1 MRSGKPESS
10 LAVKILRNFV
20 LVLAVLVLGGIAF
33 NFFSRKES
41 PTETALMDE
50 AVLSTKLK
58 GVFIRNEEPVS
69 YSGNGVLSYNVNDS
83 GKVGMGTV
91 IAEVYPDDTQ
101 IGTNSEIERLNKK
114 LSILK
119 KIQNP
124 GTLESAQPGSL
135 SESIKENYRS
145 LVYARDMKDYGSLED
160 ISENLLIQMSTYQII
175 TNEVENFNGQ
185 VSNINIQLDELKKNS
200 VKPAE
205 TIKAEKTGYFV
216 SYCDGYE
223 NVFSSD
229 KISSITIDMLN
240 GVKDEKSSD
249 KTVVGKLIDGYR
261 WYLAGVIDNSR
272 HSYNVGEDVQLRF
285 ESSADT
291 FDAKITEIWDEGD
304 ASQSIII
311 AECSQFN
318 YDLVQHRAENA
329 EIIKGVYSGLKIP
342 REAIRFTNMQEVEE
356 DEDGNEVVS
365 VTNYKGVYIQ
375 KGEQIVF
382 KKIDVIYE
390 GGSYVLSAVH
400 DDDPLYLALY
410 DDIMI
415 EGVDSNGE

>member
-1 MRSGKPESS
+1 
-10 LAVKILRNFV
+10 
-20 LVLAVLVLGGIAF
+20 
-33 NFFSRKES
+33 
-41 PTETALMDE
+41 
-50 AVLSTKLK
+50 
-58 GVFIRNEEPVS
+58 
-69 YSGNGVLSYNVNDS
+69 
-83 GKVGMGTV
+83 
-91 IAEVYPDDTQ
+91 
-101 IGTNSEIERLNKK
+101 
-114 LSILK
+114 
-119 KIQNP
+119 
-124 GTLESAQPGSL
+124 
-135 SESIKENYRS
+135 
-145 LVYARDMKDYGSLED
+145 
-160 ISENLLIQMSTYQII
+160 
-175 TNEVENFNGQ
+175 
-185 VSNINIQLDELKKNS
+185 
-200 VKPAE
+200 
-205 TIKAEKTGYFV
+205 
-216 SYCDGYE
+216 
-223 NVFSSD
+223 
-229 KISSITIDMLN
+229 ISSITIDMLN

-249 KTVVGKLIDGYR
+249 KTVVGKLIDGYH

>member
-10 LAVKILRNFV
+10 PVVKLLRNFV
-20 LVLAVLVLGGIAF
+20 LVLTVVMFGSIVL
-33 NFFSRKES
+33 NFRTEES

-58 GVFIRNEEPVS
+58 GVFIRNEEPVT

-91 IAEVYPDDTQ
+91 IAQVYPDDTQ
-101 IGTNSEIERLNKK
+101 IAINSEIERLQRK
-114 LSILK
+114 LDILK

-124 GTLESAQPGSL
+124 GTLESAQPGTL
-135 SESIKENYRS
+135 SESIEENYRS
-145 LVYARDMKDYGSLED
+145 LVYARDMKDYASLED
-160 ISENLLIQMSTYQII
+160 IVENILIQMSTYQII
-175 TNEVENFNGQ
+175 TDEVENFDGQ
-185 VSNINIQLDELKKNS
+185 VSDINIKLDELKKES

-205 TIKAEKTGYFV
+205 TITSSKPAYFV

-223 NVFSSD
+223 DIFSID
-229 KISSITIDMLN
+229 KLPSVTISMLN
-240 GVKDEKSSD
+240 DAVDEKS
-249 KTVVGKLIDGYR
+249 KEKNIVGKLIDGYH

-272 HSYNVGEDVQLRF
+272 HSYNVGDNVKLRF

-291 FDAKITEIWDEGD
+291 FDAQITEIRDEGD
-304 ASQSIII
+304 TAESIII

-318 YDLVQHRAENA
+318 YDLVQHRTENA

-342 REAIRFTNMQEVEE
+342 REAIRFADVVEVQE
-356 DEDGNEVVS
+356 DEDGNEVSS
-365 VTNYKGVYIQ
+365 VTNYKGVYIS
-375 KGEQIVF
+375 KGEQVVF

-390 GGSYVLSAVH
+390 GGNYVLSAVH
-400 DDDPLYLALY
+400 DDDASYLALY

>member
-10 LAVKILRNFV
+10 PVVKLLRNFV
-20 LVLAVLVLGGIAF
+20 LVLTVVMFGSIVL
-33 NFFSRKES
+33 NFRTEES

-58 GVFIRNEEPVS
+58 GVFIRNEEPVT

-91 IAEVYPDDTQ
+91 IAQVYPDDTQ
-101 IGTNSEIERLNKK
+101 IAINSEIERLQRK
-114 LSILK
+114 LDILK

-135 SESIKENYRS
+135 SESIEENYRS
-145 LVYARDMKDYGSLED
+145 LVYARDMKDYASLED
-160 ISENLLIQMSTYQII
+160 IVENILIQMSTYQII
-175 TNEVENFNGQ
+175 TDEVENFDGQ
-185 VSNINIQLDELKKNS
+185 VSDINIKLDELKKES

-205 TIKAEKTGYFV
+205 TITSSKPAYFV

-223 NVFSSD
+223 DIFSID
-229 KISSITIDMLN
+229 KLPSVTISMLN
-240 GVKDEKSSD
+240 DAVDEKS
-249 KTVVGKLIDGYR
+249 KEKNIVGKLIDGYH

-272 HSYNVGEDVQLRF
+272 HSYNVGDNVKLRF

-291 FDAKITEIWDEGD
+291 FDAQITEIRDEGD
-304 ASQSIII
+304 TAESIII

-318 YDLVQHRAENA
+318 YDLVQHRTENA

-342 REAIRFTNMQEVEE
+342 REAIRFADVVEVQE
-356 DEDGNEVVS
+356 DEDGNEVSS
-365 VTNYKGVYIQ
+365 VTNYKGVYIS
-375 KGEQIVF
+375 KGEQVVF

-390 GGSYVLSAVH
+390 GGNYVLSAVH
-400 DDDPLYLALY
+400 DDDASYLALY

>member
-10 LAVKILRNFV
+10 PVVKLLRNFV
-20 LVLAVLVLGGIAF
+20 LVLTVVMFGSIVL
-33 NFFSRKES
+33 NFRTEES

-58 GVFIRNEEPVS
+58 GVFIRNEEPVT

-91 IAEVYPDDTQ
+91 IAQVYPDDTQ
-101 IGTNSEIERLNKK
+101 IAINSEIERLQRK
-114 LSILK
+114 LDILK

-135 SESIKENYRS
+135 SESIEENYRS
-145 LVYARDMKDYGSLED
+145 LVYARDMKDYASLED
-160 ISENLLIQMSTYQII
+160 IVENILIQVSTYQII
-175 TNEVENFNGQ
+175 TDEVENFDGQ
-185 VSNINIQLDELKKNS
+185 VSDINIKLDELKKES

-205 TIKAEKTGYFV
+205 TITSSKPAYFV

-223 NVFSSD
+223 DIFSID
-229 KISSITIDMLN
+229 KLPSVTISMLN
-240 GVKDEKSSD
+240 DAVDEKS
-249 KTVVGKLIDGYR
+249 KEKNIVGKLIDGYH

-272 HSYNVGEDVQLRF
+272 HSYNVGDNVKLRF

-291 FDAKITEIWDEGD
+291 FDAQITEIRDEGD
-304 ASQSIII
+304 TAESIII

-318 YDLVQHRAENA
+318 YDLVQHRTESA

-342 REAIRFTNMQEVEE
+342 REAIRFADVVEVQE
-356 DEDGNEVVS
+356 DEDGNEVSS
-365 VTNYKGVYIQ
+365 VTNYKGVYIS
-375 KGEQIVF
+375 KGEQVVF

-390 GGSYVLSAVH
+390 GGNYVLSAVH
-400 DDDPLYLALY
+400 DDDASYLALY

>member
-10 LAVKILRNFV
+10 PVVKLLRNFV
-20 LVLAVLVLGGIAF
+20 LVLTVVMFGSIVL
-33 NFFSRKES
+33 NFRTEES

-58 GVFIRNEEPVS
+58 GVFIRNEEPVT

-91 IAEVYPDDTQ
+91 IAQVYPDDTQ
-101 IGTNSEIERLNKK
+101 IAINSEIERLQRK
-114 LSILK
+114 LDILK

-135 SESIKENYRS
+135 SESIEENYRS
-145 LVYARDMKDYGSLED
+145 LVYARDMKDYASLED
-160 ISENLLIQMSTYQII
+160 IVENILIQMSTYQII
-175 TNEVENFNGQ
+175 TDEVENFDGQ
-185 VSNINIQLDELKKNS
+185 VSDINIKLDELKKES

-205 TIKAEKTGYFV
+205 TITSSKPAYFV

-223 NVFSSD
+223 DIFSID
-229 KISSITIDMLN
+229 KLPSVTISMLN
-240 GVKDEKSSD
+240 DAVDEKS
-249 KTVVGKLIDGYR
+249 KEKNIVGKLIDGYH
-261 WYLAGVIDNSR
+261 WYLAGVIDNSH
-272 HSYNVGEDVQLRF
+272 HSYNVGDNVKLRF

-291 FDAKITEIWDEGD
+291 FDAQITEIRDEGD
-304 ASQSIII
+304 TAESIII

-318 YDLVQHRAENA
+318 YDLVQHRTENA

-342 REAIRFTNMQEVEE
+342 REAIRFADVVEVQE
-356 DEDGNEVVS
+356 DEDGNEVSS
-365 VTNYKGVYIQ
+365 VTNYKGVYIS
-375 KGEQIVF
+375 KGEQVVF

-390 GGSYVLSAVH
+390 GGNYVLSAVH
-400 DDDPLYLALY
+400 DDDASYLALY

>member
-10 LAVKILRNFV
+10 PVVKLLRNFV
-20 LVLAVLVLGGIAF
+20 LVLTVVMFGSIVL
-33 NFFSRKES
+33 NFRTEES

-58 GVFIRNEEPVS
+58 GVFIRNEEPVT

-91 IAEVYPDDTQ
+91 IAQVYPDDTQ
-101 IGTNSEIERLNKK
+101 IAINSEIERLQRK
-114 LSILK
+114 LDILK

-135 SESIKENYRS
+135 SESIEENYRS
-145 LVYARDMKDYGSLED
+145 LVYARDMKDYASLEN
-160 ISENLLIQMSTYQII
+160 IVENILIQMSTYQII
-175 TNEVENFNGQ
+175 TDEVENFDGQ
-185 VSNINIQLDELKKNS
+185 VSDINIKLDELKKES

-205 TIKAEKTGYFV
+205 TITSSKPAYFV

-223 NVFSSD
+223 DIFSID
-229 KISSITIDMLN
+229 KLPSVTISMLDDA
-240 GVKDEKSSD
+240 VDEKS
-249 KTVVGKLIDGYR
+249 KEKNIVGKLIDGYH

-272 HSYNVGEDVQLRF
+272 HSYNVGDNVKLRF

-291 FDAKITEIWDEGD
+291 FDAQITEIRDEGD
-304 ASQSIII
+304 TAESIII

-318 YDLVQHRAENA
+318 YDLVQHRTENA

-342 REAIRFTNMQEVEE
+342 REAIRFADVVEVQE
-356 DEDGNEVVS
+356 DEDGNEVSS
-365 VTNYKGVYIQ
+365 VTNYKGVYIS
-375 KGEQIVF
+375 KGEQVVF

-390 GGSYVLSAVH
+390 GGNYVLSAVH
-400 DDDPLYLALY
+400 DDDASYLALY